1 MRLMIIF
8 INKTSIKLLRSSNT
22 ILIKI
27 PKRLKPISIIGLM
40 IQPLEEFKLKLSY
53 IREMKIIEKS
63 EIVNLFKLCLPD
75 FLHEEKGKYL
85 DDKM

>member
-40 IQPLEEFKLKLSY
+40 IQPLEEFKLKLTPLNTPTPAATRLRNS
-53 IREMKIIEKS
+53 S
-63 EIVNLFKLCLPD
+63 
-75 FLHEEKGKYL
+75 
-85 DDKM
+85 